1 MINFDSSDHPITFRV
16 PLQQRQDHSSVEMWL
31 DRFERTHSDLVIMK
45 TEEFREKTLKEIA
58 DVRSLFCVPMKA
70 THTFRPSV
78 NKHWPAALRLLRK
91 THINGQFNR
100 LSIWSST
107 IW

>member
-58 DVRSLFCVPMKA
+58 DVRSPF
-70 THTFRPSV
+70 
-78 NKHWPAALRLLRK
+78 
-91 THINGQFNR
+91 
-100 LSIWSST
+100 
-107 IW
+107 